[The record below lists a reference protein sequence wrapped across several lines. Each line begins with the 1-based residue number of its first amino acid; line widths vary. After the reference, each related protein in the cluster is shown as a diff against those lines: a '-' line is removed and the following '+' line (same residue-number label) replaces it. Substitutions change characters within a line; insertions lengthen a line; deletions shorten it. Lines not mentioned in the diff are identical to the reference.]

1 MTSQSNF
8 DIFKKMKAAGITM
21 GVGTDTIGGAHRLIP
36 NMYIAELKWFGKGG
50 YSIPDALKAA
60 TITNAILLDM
70 ADKLGSLEA
79 GKLADVI
86 VVDGRPDENL
96 DDLQRIDLVVKDG
109 VVLVKSGQIVTP
121 RHVPEPL
128 RRPAPPPDVR

>member
-1 MTSQSNF
+1 MSLALPGGRVHCEASKPG
-8 DIFKKMKAAGITM
+8 DSSRRGDGAGARR
-21 GVGTDTIGGAHRLIP
+21 GPEPRG
-36 NMYIAELKWFGKGG
+36 FG
-50 YSIPDALKAA
+50 

-86 VVDGRPDENL
+86 VVDGKPDENL
-96 DDLQRIDLVVKDG
+96 DDLQRIDLVAKDG

-128 RRPAPPPDVR
+128 RKPAPPQDVR